1 MNNVKFSIKKIKGIS
16 SDPKILYTKAIF
28 YMKLGKISEAMD
40 LLTQASINNYSKAQ
54 YTLAKLYH
62 GDGNIEEAEKWY
74 KLAFKNEV

>member
-1 MNNVKFSIKKIKGIS
+1 
-16 SDPKILYTKAIF
+16 
-28 YMKLGKISEAMD
+28 MKLGKISEAMD

-74 KLAFKNEV
+74 KLAFKNEVEEAAYDLGNIYYKLNAYEYAIYW